1 VGFQGISWLQVVA
14 NRAARRGKVAVA
26 AVRRV
31 GVGFE
36 AMCERCIELDERLDR
51 YRSFA
56 ARAKELEVDE
66 ALQQI
71 ALEMQVLKARLH
83 PRYEQAPSPLARGAE
98 NSSR

>member
-1 VGFQGISWLQVVA
+1 VA

-36 AMCERCIELDERLDR
+36 AMCEKCIELDERLDR

-56 ARAKELEVDE
+56 GRANEPEVDE

-83 PRYEQAPSPLARGAE
+83 PSDEQTLSLLARGAE
-98 NSSR
+98 NPNH